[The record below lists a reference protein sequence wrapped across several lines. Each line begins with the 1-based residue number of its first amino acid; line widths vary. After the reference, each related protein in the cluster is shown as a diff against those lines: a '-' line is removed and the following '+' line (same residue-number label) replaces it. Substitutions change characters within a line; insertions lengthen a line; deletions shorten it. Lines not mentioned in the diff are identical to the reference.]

1 MKITAITKFKHGELF
16 AILKKLGWSQSELA
30 RRAGVDAG
38 AIGKVINLHKRPS
51 KGIATAIQRAIGE
64 AGEYLDVLEQWPE
77 TFVGITKGTTYELTK
92 DIGFES
98 LIECPEAMLIP
109 ARDSCDNQELAGV
122 LNEALKEL
130 TPRERR
136 AIEMIFYEGKTLQQ
150 SGDEL
155 SVTRERVRQI
165 EHRAI
170 RRLRHPEIAQK
181 LEAFRN

>member
-16 AILKKLGWSQSELA
+16 AILKKLGWSQLELA

-77 TFVGITKGTTYELTK
+77 TFVGIERGAKHEVTR
-92 DIGFES
+92 DIEFES
-98 LIECPEAMLIP
+98 LLECPEAMLIP

-122 LNEALKEL
+122 LDDALKEL
-130 TPRERR
+130 TPRDRR
-136 AIEMIFYEGKTLQQ
+136 VIEMIFYEGKTLQQ

-155 SVTRERVRQI
+155 SIARERVRQI
-165 EHRAI
+165 GCRAI
-170 RRLRHPEIAQK
+170 RVLRHPEIAQK